1 MPNVTIR
8 TIEEFQGTRF
18 GPRIIELTTLLNFP
32 LPTIMVLPLTK
43 FERKDLWGFK
53 VNQPGRQTE
62 PPTEAIIF
70 KLMHDDKER
79 GLEVVMQDLIG
90 CLLGRHSRQVRGTH
104 FHVFGRRDE
113 DGESIDFEG
122 DSRDAAE
129 PIRLYLQD
137 LESLIRHVDTD
148 RTNVMLSNDELQVQ
162 LREKDKLFAEQDEV
176 AKEMQAK
183 FETQDKRFKS
193 QEKRVQERNKR
204 IRDMTEELKAKDFEL
219 KHQQSVIER
228 LCSQKR
234 ALKAKIETL
243 TTNVEEYKTAIEN
256 AGLTFVEEKIE
267 ADE

>member
-1 MPNVTIR
+1 MPITIS
-8 TIEEFQGTRF
+8 TVEEFQVTRF
-18 GPRIIELTTLLNFP
+18 GPRIVELTTLLNLP
-32 LPTIMVLPLTK
+32 LPTITVHPLTK

-53 VNQPGRQTE
+53 VNQPGRQAE
-62 PPTEAIIF
+62 PTTEAIIF
-70 KLMHDDKER
+70 KLMHDDRER
-79 GLEVVMQDLIG
+79 GMEVVMQDLIG
-90 CLLGRHSRQVRGTH
+90 RLLGRHSRHVRGTH

-113 DGESIDFEG
+113 DGESIDFED

-193 QEKRVQERNKR
+193 QEKRVQERYKV
-204 IRDMTEELKAKDFEL
+204 
-219 KHQQSVIER
+219 Q
-228 LCSQKR
+228 LCTKVF
-234 ALKAKIETL
+234 L
-243 TTNVEEYKTAIEN
+243 
-256 AGLTFVEEKIE
+256 
-267 ADE
+267 

>member
-1 MPNVTIR
+1 MPITIS
-8 TIEEFQGTRF
+8 TVEEFQVTRF
-18 GPRIIELTTLLNFP
+18 GPRIVELTTLLNLP
-32 LPTIMVLPLTK
+32 LPTIMVHPLTK

-62 PPTEAIIF
+62 PTTEAIVF

-90 CLLGRHSRQVRGTH
+90 RLLGRHSRHVRGTH

-113 DGESIDFEG
+113 DGEAIDFE
-122 DSRDAAE
+122 DTSRDTAE

-137 LESLIRHVDTD
+137 LEALIRHVDTD
-148 RTNVMLSNDELQVQ
+148 RTNGMLSNDELQVQ
-162 LREKDKLFAEQDEV
+162 LHEKDKLFAEQDEI

-219 KHQQSVIER
+219 EHQQTVIER

-234 ALKAKIETL
+234 ALKAKRETL
-243 TTNVEEYKTAIEN
+243 TTSIEENKTAMEN
-256 AGLTFVEEKIE
+256 AGLTFVEEEID